1 MFYTSKFQQ
10 SDFNKNRTSKQFN
23 KFSHNLLI
31 SVHNFVCK
39 VNEDTE
45 LLFAL
50 FDGEEMKAITEN
62 YLVRWNR
69 HGSAPYFN
77 KLRVLFTDLSSK
89 DLMRNK
95 IYLVTYVIRI
105 GAMDAKESESR
116 RISVASAVLSKR
128 SSAQS
133 QNSSQVCLND
143 MMRRPCGVAA
153 LDLTPIIKKA
163 EDFKSDTQLSMPF
176 VACEKETMEV
186 TLRKL
191 ITNKDMGKDG
201 SNIWIS
207 VELLHGDLKQLKE
220 EYPHL
225 MGNVTHARKM
235 GFPEV
240 IFPGDV
246 RNDLYV
252 TLLQGEFSRT
262 SGKSSD
268 KNIEVIV
275 SVCNEHGE
283 VMKDVMT
290 QGGGASM
297 VGEYHSVIYYHEDR
311 PKWNETFKINVP
323 IDDFIRCHLK
333 FVFKHRS
340 SNESKDK
347 NEKPFA
353 MSFVKLQQDNG
364 TTLQQDKHTLVV
376 YKIDY
381 KKFDAST
388 QFNYYTLP
396 SQSFEL
402 LATPKP
408 TATGFTL
415 LNKDSFVIEIN
426 LCSTK
431 LTQDVDLLG
440 LLKWSENVDRLEESL
455 TQLLRVSPEEIVKF
469 LQDILDALFD
479 ILVQNQDPLRYD
491 DLVFQCLLLLI
502 EIVSD
507 KKYQHFQSVLDLY
520 INESFSSTLAY
531 EKLINVLER
540 HFLNAFNSIDKEPN
554 ATIANEND
562 RPSERKLYKTIKN
575 LQYIMKFIIRS
586 RILYANMFEDRDK
599 FAFET
604 RLEELIGL
612 FVQLIAMPYPLLRS
626 QGAILK
632 YLHVIA
638 SDLMEVYDP
647 LKLR

>member
-1 MFYTSKFQQ
+1 M
-10 SDFNKNRTSKQFN
+10 N

-45 LLFAL
+45 LLFTL
-50 FDGEEMKAITEN
+50 FDGDEMKAITEN
-62 YLVRWNR
+62 YLVKWNR
-69 HGSAPYFN
+69 QGIASYFN
-77 KLRVLFTDLSSK
+77 NLRVLFTDLSSM
-89 DLMRNK
+89 DLRRNK
-95 IYLVTYVIRI
+95 IYLVAYVIRV
-105 GAMDAKESESR
+105 GTMDTKEADR
-116 RISVASAVLSKR
+116 RVSSATALLSKR
-128 SSAQS
+128 SSTQS
-133 QNSSQVCLND
+133 HNSSSLNLNE
-143 MMRRPCGVAA
+143 MMRRPFGVAA

-176 VACEKETMEV
+176 VVCEKETLEV

-225 MGNVTHARKM
+225 ILGNVAHARKM

-252 TLLQGEFSRT
+252 TLVKGEFSRT

-275 SVCNEHGE
+275 SVCNENGE
-283 VMKDVMT
+283 VMKDVIT
-290 QGGGASM
+290 QGGGAPM
-297 VGEYHSVIYYHEDR
+297 IGEYHSVIYYHEDR

-323 IDDFIRCHLK
+323 IEDFIRCHLK
-333 FVFKHRS
+333 FMFKHRS

-353 MSFVKLQQDNG
+353 LAYVKLQQDNG
-364 TTLQQDKHTLVV
+364 TTLKQDEHSLVV

-381 KKFDAST
+381 KKYDNNS
-388 QFNYYTLP
+388 QFNYYSLP
-396 SQSFEL
+396 SRSFEL

-408 TATGFTL
+408 SATGFTL
-415 LNKDSFVIEIN
+415 LNKDSFIIEIN

-440 LLKWSENVDRLEESL
+440 LLKWSENVENLEDSL
-455 TQLLRVSPEEIVKF
+455 KQLLKVSPEEIVKF
-469 LQDILDALFD
+469 LQDILDALFE
-479 ILVQNQDPLRYD
+479 ILVENKDPFRYD

-540 HFLNAFNSIDKEPN
+540 HFLNAFNSIEKEP
-554 ATIANEND
+554 AASVTNEND
-562 RPSERKLYKTIKN
+562 RPAERKLFKTIKN
-575 LQYIMKFIIRS
+575 LQYIMKFIIQS
-586 RILYANMFEDRDK
+586 RKLYAKIFEDRDR

-604 RLEELIGL
+604 SLEELMGL
-612 FVQLIAMPYPLLRS
+612 FVNLISMPNPLLRS

>member
-1 MFYTSKFQQ
+1 M
-10 SDFNKNRTSKQFN
+10 NKY
-23 KFSHNLLI
+23 SHNLLI
-31 SVHNFVCK
+31 TVHNFVCK

-45 LLFAL
+45 LLFTL
-50 FDGEEMKAITEN
+50 YDGDKMKPITEN
-62 YLVRWNR
+62 YLIRWNR
-69 HGSAPYFN
+69 QGLLPYLSN
-77 KLRVLFTDLSSK
+77 SSRALFTDLSSM
-89 DLMRNK
+89 DLQRNK
-95 IYLVTYVIRI
+95 IYLVCYVIRI
-105 GAMDAKESESR
+105 GSMDVKEQM
-116 RISVASAVLSKR
+116 SVGSVLGSIKR
-128 SSAQS
+128 QSIQS
-133 QNSSQVCLND
+133 QNNSIASLNEYL
-143 MMRRPCGVAA
+143 MRRPFGVAA
-153 LDLTPIIKKA
+153 MDLTPIIKKA
-163 EDFKSDTQLSMPF
+163 DDFKSDTQLSMPF
-176 VACEKETMEV
+176 VACEKETLDM

-191 ITNKDMGKDG
+191 FNNRDIGKDG

-207 VELLHGDLKQLKE
+207 VELLHGDLKQIKE

-225 MGNVTHARKM
+225 IVSNVTQARKM

-252 TLLQGEFSRT
+252 TLVNGEFTKSTGKT
-262 SGKSSD
+262 SE

-275 SVCNEHGE
+275 SVCNENGDM
-283 VMKDVMT
+283 MKDVIC
-290 QGGGASM
+290 QGGGSQLM
-297 VGEYHSVIYYHEDR
+297 SEYHSVIYYHEDK

-323 IDDFIRCHLK
+323 IEEFIKCHLK
-333 FVFKHRS
+333 FIFKHRS

-353 MSFVKLQQDNG
+353 LSYVKLQQDNG
-364 TTLQQDKHTLVV
+364 TTLEQGNHTLVV

-381 KKFDAST
+381 KKYDSST

-408 TATGFTL
+408 SAVGYTL
-415 LNKDSFVIEIN
+415 LQKDLFNIDIN

-440 LLKWSENVDRLEESL
+440 LLKWSITPDRLDLSL
-455 TQLLRVSPEEIVKF
+455 TQLLKVSPKEIVKF

-479 ILVQNQDPLRYD
+479 ILTQNDDPLRYD
-491 DLVFQCLLLLI
+491 DLVFQCLIMLI

-507 KKYQHFQSVLDLY
+507 KNYQHFQSVLDLY

-531 EKLINVLER
+531 DKLIDVLER
-540 HFLNAFNSIDKEPN
+540 HFSEAFNAALQFEGRARMESNQEHEK
-554 ATIANEND
+554 
-562 RPSERKLYKTIKN
+562 KLYKTIKN
-575 LQYIMKFIIRS
+575 LQYIMKFMIRS
-586 RILYANMFEDRDK
+586 RILYAKLNQDQGSFS
-599 FAFET
+599 FET
-604 RLEELIGL
+604 RLEDLLGL
-612 FVQLIAMPYPLLRS
+612 FVQLIQIKNSLLTS
-626 QGAILK
+626 QAAIFK

-638 SDLMEVYDP
+638 SDLLEVYDP

>member
-1 MFYTSKFQQ
+1 M
-10 SDFNKNRTSKQFN
+10 N

-39 VNEDTE
+39 VNDDTE
-45 LLFAL
+45 LLFTL
-50 FDGEEMKAITEN
+50 FDGDEMRAITEN
-62 YLVRWNR
+62 YLVKWNR
-69 HGSAPYFN
+69 QGIASYFN
-77 KLRVLFTDLSSK
+77 NLRVLFTDLSSM
-89 DLMRNK
+89 DLRRNK
-95 IYLVTYVIRI
+95 IYLVAYVIRA
-105 GAMDAKESESR
+105 GSMDSKESESR
-116 RISVASAVLSKR
+116 RISVGGAVLSKR
-128 SSAQS
+128 GSTQ
-133 QNSSQVCLND
+133 SSQSSSLN
-143 MMRRPCGVAA
+143 MSETVRRPFGVAA

-176 VACEKETMEV
+176 VACEKETLEV

-191 ITNKDMGKDG
+191 ITHKDMGKDG

-225 MGNVTHARKM
+225 ILSSLTHARKM

-252 TLLQGEFSRT
+252 TLVKAEFTRT
-262 SGKSSD
+262 AGKTSD
-268 KNIEVIV
+268 KNVEVIV
-275 SVCNEHGE
+275 NVCNDNGE
-283 VMKDVMT
+283 VMKDVIT
-290 QGGGASM
+290 QGGGAPM
-297 VGEYHSVIYYHEDR
+297 LGEYHSVVYYHEDR

-323 IDDFIRCHLK
+323 IDDFIRCHLR
-333 FVFKHRS
+333 FLFKHRS
-340 SNESKDK
+340 TNESKDK

-353 MSFVKLQQDNG
+353 MAYVKLQQDNG
-364 TTLQQDKHTLVV
+364 TTLKQSEHSLVV

-381 KKFDAST
+381 KKYDSNT
-388 QFNYYTLP
+388 QFNYYSLP
-396 SQSFEL
+396 SRSFEL

-408 TATGFTL
+408 AAPGFTL
-415 LNKDSFVIEIN
+415 LNKDSFMIEIN

-440 LLKWSENVDRLEESL
+440 LLKWSENVDQLEESL
-455 TQLLRVSPEEIVKF
+455 RQLLKVSPEEIVKF

-491 DLVFQCLLLLI
+491 DLVFQCLLMLI

-507 KKYQHFQSVLDLY
+507 MKYQHFQSVLDLY

-540 HFLNAFNSIDKEPN
+540 HFLNAFNSIEQEPN
-554 ATIANEND
+554 STFSNEND
-562 RPSERKLYKTIKN
+562 RPSERKLFKTIKN
-575 LQYIMKFIIRS
+575 LQYIMKFIIKS
-586 RILYANMFEDRDK
+586 RKLYADMFEDRDR

-604 RLEELIGL
+604 RLEELMGL
-612 FVQLIAMPYPLLRS
+612 FVQLIAMPNPLLRS

>member
-1 MFYTSKFQQ
+1 M
-10 SDFNKNRTSKQFN
+10 N

-39 VNEDTE
+39 VNDDTE
-45 LLFAL
+45 LLFTL
-50 FDGEEMKAITEN
+50 FDGDEMKAITEN
-62 YLVRWNR
+62 YLVKWNR
-69 HGSAPYFN
+69 QGIPSNVN
-77 KLRVLFTDLSSK
+77 KLRVLFTDLSSM
-89 DLMRNK
+89 DLLRNK
-95 IYLVTYVIRI
+95 IYLVAFVIRV
-105 GAMDAKESESR
+105 GNMDTKDSDSR
-116 RISVASAVLSKR
+116 RVSVASAMLSKR
-128 SSAQS
+128 HSTQS
-133 QNSSQVCLND
+133 QTSSIVNLNEL
-143 MMRRPCGVAA
+143 MRRPFGVAA

-163 EDFKSDTQLSMPF
+163 EDFKSDSQIPMPF
-176 VACEKETMEV
+176 LACEESLEV
-186 TLRKL
+186 SLRKL
-191 ITNKDMGKDG
+191 LTNKDMGKCD

-225 MGNVTHARKM
+225 ILGNIAHARKM

-252 TLLQGEFSRT
+252 TIVQGEFSRSAI

-268 KNIEVIV
+268 KNVEVIV
-275 SVCNEHGE
+275 SVCNENGE
-283 VMKDVMT
+283 VMKDVIT
-290 QGGGASM
+290 QGGGAVMAS
-297 VGEYHSVIYYHEDR
+297 EYHSVIYYHDDR
-311 PKWNETFKINVP
+311 PKWNEIIKVNLP
-323 IDDFIRCHLK
+323 IEDFIRCHLK
-333 FVFKHRS
+333 FMFKHRS

-353 MSFVKLQQDNG
+353 MSYVKLQQDNG
-364 TTLQQDKHTLVV
+364 TTLQQDKHSLVV

-381 KKFDAST
+381 KKSDAST
-388 QFNYYTLP
+388 QFNYYSLP
-396 SQSFEL
+396 SRSFEL

-408 TATGFTL
+408 TATGFSL
-415 LNKDSFVIEIN
+415 LNKDSFHIEIN

-440 LLKWSENVDRLEESL
+440 LLKWSANVERLEESL
-455 TQLLRVSPEEIVKF
+455 VQLMRVSPEEIVKF

-479 ILVQNQDPLRYD
+479 ILVQNNDPLRYD
-491 DLVFQCLLLLI
+491 DLVFQCLLKLI

-507 KKYQHFQSVLDLY
+507 KKYQQFQSVLDLY

-531 EKLINVLER
+531 EKLVNVLER
-540 HFLNAFNSIDKEPN
+540 HFLNAFNSIEKEPN
-554 ATIANEND
+554 LLMVTEND
-562 RPSERKLYKTIKN
+562 RPSEGRLYKTIRN

-586 RILYANMFEDRDK
+586 RILYAKMFENRDK
-599 FAFET
+599 FSFET
-604 RLEELIGL
+604 RLEELLGL
-612 FVQLIAMPYPLLRS
+612 FVQLIAMPSPLLRS

>member
-1 MFYTSKFQQ
+1 M
-10 SDFNKNRTSKQFN
+10 N

-31 SVHNFVCK
+31 SVHNFVSK

-45 LLFAL
+45 LLFTL
-50 FDGEEMKAITEN
+50 FDGDDMKAITEN
-62 YLVRWNR
+62 YLVKWNR
-69 HGSAPYFN
+69 QGIASYFN
-77 KLRVLFTDLSSK
+77 NLRVLFTDLSSM
-89 DLMRNK
+89 DLLRNK
-95 IYLVTYVIRI
+95 IYLVAYVIRI
-105 GAMDAKESESR
+105 GAMDTKESESR

-128 SSAQS
+128 SSVQS
-133 QNSSQVCLND
+133 QTSSVANLND
-143 MMRRPCGVAA
+143 LMRRPFGVAA

-163 EDFKSDTQLSMPF
+163 EDFKTDSQLSMPF
-176 VACEKETMEV
+176 IVCDKETLEV
-186 TLRKL
+186 TLKKL
-191 ITNKDMGKDG
+191 FTNKDMSKDG

-225 MGNVTHARKM
+225 ILGNIPHARKM

-252 TLLQGEFSRT
+252 TLVQGEFSRT
-262 SGKSSD
+262 SGKTSD

-275 SVCNEHGE
+275 SVCDNETGE
-283 VMKDVMT
+283 VLKDVIT
-290 QGGGASM
+290 QGGGAAM

-311 PKWNETFKINVP
+311 PRWNETFKINVP
-323 IDDFIRCHLK
+323 IEDFIRCHLK
-333 FVFKHRS
+333 FLFKHRS

-353 MSFVKLQQDNG
+353 ISFVKLQQDNG
-364 TTLQQDKHTLVV
+364 TTLQQDKHSLVV

-381 KKFDAST
+381 KKYDANT
-388 QFNYYTLP
+388 QFNYFSLP
-396 SQSFEL
+396 SRSFEL
-402 LATPKP
+402 LATKKP
-408 TATGFTL
+408 SAAGFML
-415 LNKDSFVIEIN
+415 LNKDSFTIEIN

-440 LLKWSENVDRLEESL
+440 LLKWSMNEDRLEESL
-455 TQLLRVSPEEIVKF
+455 TQLLKVSPEEIVKF

-479 ILVQNQDPLRYD
+479 ILVRNKDPLRYD
-491 DLVFQCLLLLI
+491 DLVFQCLIQLI

-507 KKYQHFQSVLDLY
+507 KKYHQFQSVLDLY

-531 EKLINVLER
+531 EKLVNVLER
-540 HFLNAFNSIDKEPN
+540 HFLNAFNSIEQEPDPLL
-554 ATIANEND
+554 ANGTD

-586 RILYANMFEDRDK
+586 RVLCANYFETHDK

-604 RLEELIGL
+604 RLEELMGL
-612 FVQLIAMPYPLLRS
+612 FVQLIAMPNPLLRS

-632 YLHVIA
+632 YLHVIV

-647 LKLR
+647 LKLRSVDSTSFLITFWF

>member
-1 MFYTSKFQQ
+1 M
-10 SDFNKNRTSKQFN
+10 N

-31 SVHNFVCK
+31 SVHNFVSK

-45 LLFAL
+45 LLFTL
-50 FDGEEMKAITEN
+50 YDGEKMKPITEN
-62 YLVRWNR
+62 YLIKWNR
-69 HGSAPYFN
+69 QGSAQYLN
-77 KLRVLFTDLSSK
+77 SLRVLFTDLSSM

-95 IYLVTYVIRI
+95 IYLVAYVVRV
-105 GAMDAKESESR
+105 GAMD
-116 RISVASAVLSKR
+116 SAAGEKTNRLSTTGALLTAAHKR
-128 SSAQS
+128 
-133 QNSSQVCLND
+133 NSSQSVNVTEHL
-143 MMRRPCGVAA
+143 RRPFGVAA
-153 LDLTPIIKKA
+153 IDLTPIIKKA
-163 EDFKSDTQLSMPF
+163 EDFKSDTQLCMPF
-176 VACEKETMEV
+176 ASCEKETLDA
-186 TLRKL
+186 TLRKFF
-191 ITNKDMGKDG
+191 NGKDQLGKDG

-225 MGNVTHARKM
+225 IVGNVAHARKL
-235 GFPEV
+235 GFPEI

-252 TLLQGEFSRT
+252 TLVQGEFSKIIL
-262 SGKSSD
+262 GKTSD
-268 KNIEVIV
+268 KNIEVSV
-275 SVCNEHGE
+275 TVCNDKGE
-283 VMKDVMT
+283 IVHDVIT
-290 QGGGASM
+290 QGGGAPMSS
-297 VGEYHSVIYYHEDR
+297 EYRSVIYYHDDK

-323 IDDFIRCHLK
+323 IEEFIRCHLK
-333 FVFKHRS
+333 FMFKHRS
-340 SNESKDK
+340 SNDSKDK

-353 MSFVKLQQDNG
+353 LSYVKLQQDNG
-364 TTLQQDKHTLVV
+364 TTLQQGNHQLVV
-376 YKIDY
+376 YKIDH
-381 KKFDAST
+381 KKYDEST

-396 SQSFEL
+396 SQNFEL

-408 TATGFTL
+408 LAAGFSL
-415 LNKDSFVIEIN
+415 LNKDSFTIDIN

-440 LLKWSENVDRLEESL
+440 LLRWQMGRDRLEESL
-455 TQLLRVSPEEIVKF
+455 KQLLNVSPEEIVKF

-479 ILVQNQDPLRYD
+479 ILVQNEDPFRFD
-491 DLVFQCLLLLI
+491 DLVFQCLLMLI

-531 EKLINVLER
+531 DKLITILER
-540 HFLNAFNSIDKEPN
+540 HFLNAFNAIDKEELSSD
-554 ATIANEND
+554 ANDN
-562 RPSERKLYKTIKN
+562 PAERKLYKTIKN

-586 RILYANMFEDRDK
+586 RQLYSNINKDDGKFSFESK
-599 FAFET
+599 
-604 RLEELIGL
+604 LEDLQGL
-612 FVQLIAMPYPLLRS
+612 FVQLIQMPNPLLRS

-638 SDLMEVYDP
+638 SDLVEVYDP